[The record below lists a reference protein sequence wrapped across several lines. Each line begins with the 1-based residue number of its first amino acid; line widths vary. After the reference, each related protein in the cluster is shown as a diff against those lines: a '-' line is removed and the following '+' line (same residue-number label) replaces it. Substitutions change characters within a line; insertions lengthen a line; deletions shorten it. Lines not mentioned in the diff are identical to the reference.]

1 MGPSSIEGVEDMI
14 QLQDLH
20 EGSLLYN
27 IAERYHRK
35 LIYTCVFVHAKCC
48 HEHAVCTYAHEHAHA
63 RTHPSP
69 EQCRCGVD
77 LLTCLPTRLADR
89 LA

>member
-35 LIYTCVFVHAKCC
+35 LIYTCVFVHTRN
-48 HEHAVCTYAHEHAHA
+48 VVTSTPYA
-63 RTHPSP
+63 RTHTS
-69 EQCRCGVD
+69 
-77 LLTCLPTRLADR
+77 THTRAHTPPPNSVVV
-89 LA
+89 ASIH